1 MKELRFYGA
10 SDDLFECEG
19 AIREEIYCFNKPA
32 IYHLK
37 SVEGEMQ
44 VVGYYLDSGLW
55 SVGVSQIAEDVPL
68 PAWPVQYQVHEHGYS
83 PLLTLHVPDDTALV
97 QDDEEDD

>member
-10 SDDLFECEG
+10 SDDIFECEG
-19 AIREEIYCFNKPA
+19 AIREEIDCFNKPG

-37 SVEGEMQ
+37 SADGEMQ

-55 SVGVSQIAEDVPL
+55 SVGISQIAEDVPL
-68 PAWPVQYQVHEHGYS
+68 PAWPVQYQVHERGYS
-83 PLLTLHVPDDTALV
+83 PMLTIQAPDDITLKT
-97 QDDEEDD
+97 EDD

>member
-1 MKELRFYGA
+1 MKELHFYGA

-19 AIREEIYCFNKPA
+19 AIREEIGCLNKPG

-37 SVEGEMQ
+37 SGEGEMQ

-55 SVGVSQIAEDVPL
+55 SVGISQIAEDVPL
-68 PAWPVQYQVHEHGYS
+68 PAWPVQYQVHESGYS
-83 PLLTLHVPDDTALV
+83 SLLTIQVPDDTTLKIE
-97 QDDEEDD
+97 DE

>member
-19 AIREEIYCFNKPA
+19 AIREEIGCFNKPG

-37 SVEGEMQ
+37 SSDGEMQ

-55 SVGVSQIAEDVPL
+55 SVGISQIAEDVPL
-68 PAWPVQYQVHEHGYS
+68 PAWPVQYQVHDRGYS
-83 PLLTLHVPDDTALV
+83 PLLTIQTPDDITLKIE
-97 QDDEEDD
+97 DE

>member
-19 AIREEIYCFNKPA
+19 AIREEIDCFNKPG

-37 SVEGEMQ
+37 SADGEMQ

-55 SVGVSQIAEDVPL
+55 SVGISQIAEDVPL
-68 PAWPVQYQVHEHGYS
+68 PAWPVQYQVHERGYS
-83 PLLTLHVPDDTALV
+83 PMLTIQAPDDITLKN
-97 QDDEEDD
+97 EDD

>member
-1 MKELRFYGA
+1 MNELRFYGA

-19 AIREEIYCFNKPA
+19 AIREEIGCFNKLG

-37 SVEGEMQ
+37 SADGEMQ

-55 SVGVSQIAEDVPL
+55 SVGISQIAEDVPL
-68 PAWPVQYQVHEHGYS
+68 PAWPVQYQVHERGYS
-83 PLLTLHVPDDTALV
+83 PLLTIQVPDDITLKT
-97 QDDEEDD
+97 EDD